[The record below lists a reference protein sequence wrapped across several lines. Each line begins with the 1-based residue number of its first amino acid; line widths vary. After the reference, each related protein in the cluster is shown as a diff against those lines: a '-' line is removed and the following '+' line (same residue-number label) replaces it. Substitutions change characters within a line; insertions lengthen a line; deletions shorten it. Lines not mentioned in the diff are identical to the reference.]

1 MPSTFESDDRR
12 RLKQQAARYAVRFIQ
27 SGMKVGL
34 GTGSTAYFA
43 TLRISELLRQGALQ
57 DIVAFPTSRAAWQL
71 AESTGIPLMDDAMP
85 AELDVTIDGADEVD
99 PHLNLIKG
107 GGGALFREKIV
118 AQATR
123 REIIIVDDSK
133 LSSALGEHFSLPVEV
148 AAFGWRSQMRFLA
161 SLGTEPVIRQLDDG
175 AQFVTDSGN
184 MILDCHFPPIVD
196 PVALAATL
204 SARAG
209 IIEHGLF
216 IGLASDLIVAGDTGI
231 RHLQRQN
238 GAVQEIPAK

>member
-1 MPSTFESDDRR
+1 MPSNFESDDRS
-12 RLKQQAARYAVRFIQ
+12 RLKQRAANYAVRFIR

-43 TLRISELLRQGALQ
+43 TLRIAELLRQGTLQ

-71 AESTGIPLMDDAMP
+71 AESTGIPLMDDSMP
-85 AELDVTIDGADEVD
+85 SEIDITIDGADEVD
-99 PHLNLIKG
+99 PDLNLIKG

-118 AQATR
+118 AQATH

-133 LSSALGEHFSLPVEV
+133 LSSALGKHSSLPVEV
-148 AAFGWRSQMRFLA
+148 AAFGWRSQMRFLELIGA
-161 SLGTEPVIRQLDDG
+161 GPVIRQLDDG
-175 AQFVTDSGN
+175 SQFVTDSGN
-184 MILDCHFPPIVD
+184 MILDCHFPPIPD
-196 PVALAATL
+196 PIALAATL

-216 IGLASDLIVAGDTGI
+216 VGLTSDLIVAGDSGI
-231 RHLQRQN
+231 RHLQRQD
-238 GAVQEIPAK
+238 GAVHEIPAK